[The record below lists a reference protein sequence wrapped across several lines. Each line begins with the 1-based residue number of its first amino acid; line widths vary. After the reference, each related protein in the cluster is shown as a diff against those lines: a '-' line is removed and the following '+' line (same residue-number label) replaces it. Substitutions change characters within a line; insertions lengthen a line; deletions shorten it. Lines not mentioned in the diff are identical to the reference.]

1 MTGPRSRLPALLG
14 VTLPVL
20 GLLLLLTVLRDPSA
34 AADRITLPGLDGDRL
49 SEAELEVG
57 RSILVV
63 WASWS
68 PRCRDIAPRL
78 DALAGS
84 WSAQARVASVVFQE
98 EPETVR
104 SFLGGHRLRSRVYLD
119 RTGAFSKK
127 HAVTS
132 LPGLLIF
139 RDGRVVFRGKL
150 PPDPDPV
157 IGRALE
163 RDDES

>member
-1 MTGPRSRLPALLG
+1 MAGPRSRLPPLLG
-14 VTLPVL
+14 ATLPLL
-20 GLLLLLTVLRDPSA
+20 GLLLLLAVLEGPSA
-34 AADRITLPGLDGDRL
+34 AAERLTLPGLDGDRL
-49 SEAELEVG
+49 SEADLEVG
-57 RSILVV
+57 WSIVVV

-84 WSAQARVASVVFQE
+84 WSAEARVASVVFQE
-98 EPETVR
+98 EPETIR
-104 SFLGGHRLRSRVYLD
+104 RFLGGHRLRSRVYFD

-132 LPGLLIF
+132 LPGLLVF

-150 PPDPDPV
+150 PADPDPV
-157 IGRALE
+157 IGRAFE